1 MAKLDVKLV
10 WNGDKKKIDIDKGVI
25 EGLIYSTNLVQAH
38 AKTIVPVAP
47 VNGGTLRG
55 SIVKNVENNKLEGI
69 VSTNVE
75 YAPYVE
81 LGLKSNPNYPR
92 QPYMRP
98 ALFDNKDK
106 IRKIFIR
113 EGKKAVDK

>member
-1 MAKLDVKLV
+1 MAKVEVKLV
-10 WNGDKKKIDIDKGVI
+10 WNGDAKKIDIDKGVI
-25 EGLIYSTNLVQAH
+25 AGLIRSTNLVQTE
-38 AKTIVPVAP
+38 AKVNVPVDE
-47 VNGGTLRG
+47 GTLRA
-55 SIVKNVENNKLEGI
+55 SIVKSVEENKLEGI

-92 QPYMRP
+92 QPYLRP

-106 IRKIFIR
+106 IKKIFIL
-113 EGKKAVDK
+113 EGEKAVDK